1 MEQILIHT
9 ELTYKM
15 AKYKE
20 VQYRLGTAAMLA
32 IKNSI
37 GVDTFLAGA
46 YLRMIVDA
54 AAHLFLVNC
63 MNDSLK
69 DKFLDYWMSGREVS
83 KFKVKINGEWEKL
96 TTGFIRRNNKEFD
109 RLYKA
114 LNPLIHPSKDYL
126 DLIYKEEGSKV
137 FLDMEVPKE
146 KVDDM
151 GAINL
156 FYYELEKFDKALES
170 IEPRSTEYR
179 ELSYLD
185 SMRVYKGE
193 QPLLIRIYKY

>member
-1 MEQILIHT
+1 MPEILIHT

-20 VQYRLGTAAMLA
+20 VQYRLGTAAILA
-32 IKNSI
+32 LNNSI
-37 GVDTFLAGA
+37 NVDTFLCGA

-69 DKFLDYWMSGREVS
+69 DKFLDYWLKGNEIN
-83 KFKVKINGEWEKL
+83 KFKVKFNGEWVKL
-96 TTGFIRRNNKEFD
+96 TTGFIRKNNKDFD

-114 LNPLIHPSKDYL
+114 LNPLIHPSIEYL
-126 DLIYKEEGSKV
+126 NLIYKEENGRV
-137 FLDMEVPKE
+137 FLDTEVPKMIE
-146 KVDDM
+146 GDL
-151 GAINL
+151 GAISL
-156 FYYELEKFDKALES
+156 FNNQLKLFDESLEAIQPQSK
-170 IEPRSTEYR
+170 EYR
-179 ELSYLD
+179 ELWYSD

-193 QPLLIRIYKY
+193 QPILIRIYKY